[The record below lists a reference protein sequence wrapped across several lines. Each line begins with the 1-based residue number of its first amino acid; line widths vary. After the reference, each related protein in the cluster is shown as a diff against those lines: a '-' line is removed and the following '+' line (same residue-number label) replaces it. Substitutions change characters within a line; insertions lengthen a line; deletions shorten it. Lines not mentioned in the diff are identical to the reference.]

1 VADLFDNIH
10 HLPRHSLV
18 SAYDNNDEFED
29 PSPSRVSTFDSTDT
43 TSKRTL
49 FLQKLQGVKSKLAPS
64 FFMKDLEMEEDID
77 CDYRGGDA

>member
-1 VADLFDNIH
+1 MMSSRILL
-10 HLPRHSLV
+10 LPGCQLI
-18 SAYDNNDEFED
+18 
-29 PSPSRVSTFDSTDT
+29 TFDSTDT

-77 CDYRGGDA
+77 CD